1 MISHEFTN
9 FHIHIHIKIIR
20 EFVVKKI
27 TQMKKLIIAAGTGF
41 LGQVLINHFKN
52 EFEEIIIL
60 TRGNSKTD
68 DGIKY
73 VNWNAKTFTG
83 WEKELEN
90 AAVLINLAGKSV
102 DCRYTKEN
110 KKEILLSR
118 IESTKILNK
127 AVLNCK
133 NPSKHWLNS
142 STATIYRFSLDKQMD
157 ETDGEIGND
166 FSINVAL
173 SWEKAFFK
181 TETPKTLKTA
191 LRTSIVLGKNGGAFI
206 PLKTLAKIGFG
217 GKQGKGNQFVSW
229 IHEED
234 FARAIDFIIEKEM
247 TGVINVVSPKP
258 IRNVDFMQKLR
269 KAVGFPFG
277 IPVNKFL
284 LEIGSFFIRTEAE
297 LVLKSRNVIPKRL
310 LENGF
315 EFKFGDI
322 DETFRNLIP

>member
-1 MISHEFTN
+1 MS
-9 FHIHIHIKIIR
+9 
-20 EFVVKKI
+20 
-27 TQMKKLIIAAGTGF
+27 KLIIAAGTGF
-41 LGQVLINHFKN
+41 LGQVLVNYFKDK
-52 EFEEIIIL
+52 FEEIVIL
-60 TRGNSKTD
+60 TRGNTKTI

-73 VNWNAKTFTG
+73 VNWNTRTFSG

-90 AAVLINLAGKSV
+90 ADVLINMAGKSV
-102 DCRYTKEN
+102 DCRYTEKN

-118 IESTKILNK
+118 IQSTKILNK
-127 AVLNCK
+127 AVLNCQ
-133 NPSKHWLNS
+133 NPPKHWLNS
-142 STATIYRFSLDKQMD
+142 STSTIYRFSLDKEMD
-157 ETDGEIGND
+157 ETNGEIGND

-181 TETPKTLKTA
+181 TETPNTLKTA

-206 PLKTLAKIGFG
+206 PLKTLANFGFG
-217 GKQGKGNQFVSW
+217 GTQGKGNQFVSW

-234 FARAIDFIIEKEM
+234 FARAVDFVMEKEM
-247 TGVINVVSPKP
+247 TGVVNVVSPKP

-277 IPVNKFL
+277 IPLNTFL
-284 LEIGSFFIRTEAE
+284 LEIGSFMIRTQPE
-297 LVLKSRNVIPKRL
+297 LVLKSRNVIPKKL

-322 DETFRNLIP
+322 DSTFENLIQK

>member
-1 MISHEFTN
+1 
-9 FHIHIHIKIIR
+9 
-20 EFVVKKI
+20 
-27 TQMKKLIIAAGTGF
+27 MKKLIIAAGTGF
-41 LGQVLINHFKN
+41 LGQVLVNHFKN
-52 EFEEIIIL
+52 KFDEIVIL
-60 TRGNSKTD
+60 TRGKSQTI

-73 VNWNAKTFTG
+73 VNWNARSFSG
-83 WEKELEN
+83 WENELEN
-90 AAVLINLAGKSV
+90 ATALINLAGKSV
-102 DCRYTKEN
+102 DCRYTEKN

-127 AVLNCK
+127 AVLKCQ
-133 NPSKHWLNS
+133 NPPKQWLNS

-157 ETDGEIGND
+157 EVNGEIGND

-181 TETPKTLKTA
+181 TETPNTLKTA

-206 PLKTLAKIGFG
+206 PLKNLAKTGFG

-234 FARAIDFIIEKEM
+234 FANAVDFIIEKEIS
-247 TGVINVVSPKP
+247 GIINVVSPEP
-258 IRNVDFMQKLR
+258 IPNSNFMTRLQ

-277 IPVNKFL
+277 IPVNIFL
-284 LEIGSFFIRTEAE
+284 LKIGSFFIRTEAE

-315 EFKFGDI
+315 KFKFGDI
-322 DETFRNLIP
+322 DTAFENLLNNQT

>member
-1 MISHEFTN
+1 
-9 FHIHIHIKIIR
+9 
-20 EFVVKKI
+20 
-27 TQMKKLIIAAGTGF
+27 MKKLIIAAGTGF
-41 LGQVLINHFKN
+41 LGQVLVNHFKDQ
-52 EFEEIIIL
+52 FEEIVIL
-60 TRGNSKTD
+60 TRGNSKTID
-68 DGIKY
+68 RIKY
-73 VNWNAKTFTG
+73 VNWNARTFTG

-90 AAVLINLAGKSV
+90 ATVLINMAGKSV
-102 DCRYTKEN
+102 DCRYTKAN

-127 AVLNCK
+127 AVLNCQ
-133 NPSKHWLNS
+133 NPPKHWLNS

-157 ETDGEIGND
+157 EAGGEIGND

-181 TETPKTLKTA
+181 TKTPGTLKTA
-191 LRTSIVLGKNGGAFI
+191 LRTSIALGKKGGAFI
-206 PLKTLAKIGFG
+206 PLKNLAKTGFG

-234 FARAIDFIIEKEM
+234 FANAVDFIIQKEM
-247 TGVINVVSPKP
+247 TGVVNLVSPQP
-258 IRNVDFMQKLR
+258 IRNADFMQKLR

-277 IPVNKFL
+277 IPMSKFL
-284 LEIGSFFIRTEAE
+284 LEIGSYFIRTETE

-315 EFKFGDI
+315 EFKFKNVNDA
-322 DETFRNLIP
+322 FQNLIKKC